1 MEQQQQQEPLRSVFG
16 FECRNSGVGRTL
28 RPLRLADRPS
38 LLSSQFAAIKDSAL
52 SLTVDSNYEDSE
64 ETDDEFYESS
74 EDNCCDSSSVS
85 SSVSSVSTPIPIPYK
100 ASRCVLGVSTGVC
113 STLHCLVMGRVP
125 SMCLSWTG

>member
-1 MEQQQQQEPLRSVFG
+1 MEQQQQEPLRSVFG
-16 FECRNSGVGRTL
+16 FECRDLGVGRTL

-85 SSVSSVSTPIPIPYK
+85 PISSVSTPIPIPYK
-100 ASRCVLGVSTGVC
+100 TSRC
-113 STLHCLVMGRVP
+113 
-125 SMCLSWTG
+125 LSRCRQLFTA